1 MGGVMGGFSQQLV
14 DDESGRIDRIRIDIG
29 SGLVAINA
37 NTDHEGTSV
46 TVDVD
51 SGSEDDV
58 TVEVV
63 DGELIVE
70 GLRNIRRGP
79 EIEVRIATSAV
90 LDARVKTGSGDITA
104 AVPLGAARLATG
116 SGDVR
121 LNRVER
127 ELGINTGSGD
137 VKVEQAG
144 GAVRASTGSG
154 SIDIDEAADA
164 LGLSTGSGD
173 VTIGDAAGPTSVKV
187 GSGDITIE
195 RIRDH
200 SIATSGSGDV
210 KVEVADAPSVQA
222 ETARGDVQIGVPD
235 GLPTY
240 LDLKTVTGRIRC
252 DLQPGEKPAEGQRSL
267 TLRARTVSGDITV
280 VKV

>member
-1 MGGVMGGFSQQLV
+1 MSGFSSQLI
-14 DDESGRIDRIRIDIG
+14 DDEKERIERIRIDIG
-29 SGLVAINA
+29 SGLVHISSNPAG
-37 NTDHEGTSV
+37 EGTVVSLE
-46 TVDVD
+46 VDE
-51 SGSEDDV
+51 GSEEDV
-58 TVEVV
+58 IFELA

-70 GLRNIRRGP
+70 GPRKVRRGP
-79 EIEVRIATSAV
+79 EIVVRIATSEV
-90 LDARVKTGSGDITA
+90 LDARVKTGSGDISSEM
-104 AVPLGAARLATG
+104 PLGSARLSTG
-116 SGDVR
+116 SGDVQ
-121 LNRVER
+121 LTRVEND
-127 ELGINTGSGD
+127 LAVSTGSGD
-137 VKVEQAG
+137 VKVERAA

-154 SIDIDEAADA
+154 SIDIEEAGDA

-173 VTIGDAAGPTSVKV
+173 VTIGDAAGPTTVKV

-200 SIATSGSGDV
+200 SVATSGSGDV
-210 KVEVADAPSVQA
+210 TVEIADGPSVQA

-252 DLQPGEKPAEGQRSL
+252 DLEPGQKPAEGERSL
-267 TLRARTVSGDITV
+267 MLRARTVSGDITV

>member
-1 MGGVMGGFSQQLV
+1 MNDHSATQFV
-14 DDESGRIDRIRIDIG
+14 DDENERIDRIRIDIG
-29 SGLVAINA
+29 SGLVEIGPNP
-37 NTDHEGTSV
+37 DGDGT
-46 TVDVD
+46 TVSMEVD
-51 SGSEDDV
+51 GDYDGV
-58 TVEVV
+58 IFEVD
-63 DGELIVE
+63 DGELIIE
-70 GLRNIRRGP
+70 SPRNVRHGP
-79 EIEVRIATSAV
+79 EITVRIATAGV
-90 LDARVKTGSGDITA
+90 LDARVKTGSGDIVSE
-104 AVPLGAARLATG
+104 VPLGSARLATG
-116 SGDVR
+116 SGDVK
-121 LNRVER
+121 LTRVEN

-137 VKVEQAG
+137 VKVESAAS
-144 GAVRASTGSG
+144 AVRASTGSG
-154 SIDIDEAADA
+154 SIDIEEAEDA

-200 SIATSGSGDV
+200 SVATSGSGDV
-210 KVEVADAPSVQA
+210 KVELADGPSVQA

-252 DLQPGEKPAEGQRSL
+252 DLQPGDKPAEGERAL
-267 TLRARTVSGDITV
+267 MLRARTVSGDITV

>member
-1 MGGVMGGFSQQLV
+1 MSEYSATQLN
-14 DDESGRIDRIRIDIG
+14 DDENERIDRIRIEIG
-29 SGLVAINA
+29 SGLVEVGPNP
-37 NTDHEGTSV
+37 DGEGTALSMKV
-46 TVDVD
+46 E
-51 SGSEDDV
+51 GDDDGV
-58 TVEVV
+58 VCEVR
-63 DGELIVE
+63 DGELVIE
-70 GLRNIRRGP
+70 SPRNVRRGP
-79 EIEVRIATSAV
+79 DITVRIATSAV
-90 LDARVKTGSGDITA
+90 LDARVKTGSGDIVA
-104 AVPLGAARLATG
+104 DVPLGSARLATG

-121 LNRVER
+121 LARVES
-127 ELGINTGSGD
+127 EVGVNTGSGD
-137 VKVEQAG
+137 VRIGSAA

-154 SIDIDEAADA
+154 SIDIEEAGDA

-200 SIATSGSGDV
+200 SVATSGSGDV
-210 KVEVADAPSVQA
+210 KVEIADAPSVQA

-252 DLQPGEKPAEGQRSL
+252 DLQPGDKPAEGDRAL
-267 TLRARTVSGDITV
+267 MLRARTVSGDITV